1 MAIEF
6 DQIPSNIRL
15 PGVFAEVVPGRA
27 VRGVGE
33 FPLKVLVIGQK
44 LATGTATAAVPVQV
58 FNAAHAVGLF
68 GQHSQLARMF
78 AALKRVDPF
87 TPTYAIPLADAGSG
101 VAATGTVTFSGTVTQ
116 AGTLNL
122 YIGGRRV
129 RVAVAAAEANAT
141 TATNVAAAIT
151 AHTDMPVTAS
161 ASGAVV
167 TLTSRNKGEVGNAI
181 DVRANYWPGDALP
194 AGLAVAIVA
203 MASGSGNPDMG
214 DAIAAMSSEWWTD
227 LIVGWT
233 DAANMTALDTE
244 LATRFG
250 PMVDLQAFA
259 YTAVAASNAG
269 AITWGNAR
277 NSPYVFP
284 IAAYRLPTPPD
295 EWAAVVGI
303 LSARDF
309 ASDPARPMT
318 GVALPGILPPAVA
331 DRFDP
336 AEMNLLLFEGISD
349 WTVDADGTVRLSR
362 LVTAYQTNAY
372 GAADDAWLDAT
383 TPHTVRR
390 VRHTLTN
397 YVQAN
402 HARQKI
408 ADDGTRFGA
417 GQNVATPSAI
427 KGTIAAAYMA
437 LEAAGLIEDVK
448 AALANTLVERDAND
462 QTRVNVLTPPN
473 LVNPLYVI
481 AIKLQF
487 SL

>member
-269 AITWGNAR
+269 AITWANAR
-277 NSPYVFP
+277 NGRH
-284 IAAYRLPTPPD
+284 IATWPMYKLPTVPD
-295 EWAAVVGI
+295 EWAAAAGI
-303 LSARDF
+303 LCARNF
-309 ASDPARPMT
+309 AAQPNRPMT
-318 GVALPGILPPAVA
+318 GVPLPGILPPAIA
-331 DRFDP
+331 DRFD
-336 AEMNLLLFEGISD
+336 ATEMNLMLFEGLSD

-362 LVTAYQTNAY
+362 VVTNYQLDSY
-372 GAADDAWLDAT
+372 GAADATWLDAT

-390 VRHTLTN
+390 IRHALKTYVRRSHTG
-397 YVQAN
+397 
-402 HARQKI
+402 QKI
-408 ADDGTRFGA
+408 ADDGTRVGA
-417 GQNVATPSAI
+417 GQNTTTPSAI
-427 KGTIAAAYMA
+427 KGTIAACYMA
-437 LEAAGLIEDVK
+437 LEEAGLVEDVK
-448 AALANTLVERDAND
+448 TALANTIVERDAND
-462 QTRVNVLTPPN
+462 QTRVNIMTPPN
-473 LVNPLYVI
+473 LVNPAYVF
-481 AIKLQF
+481 AISIQF

>member
-1 MAIEF
+1 
-6 DQIPSNIRL
+6 
-15 PGVFAEVVPGRA
+15 
-27 VRGVGE
+27 
-33 FPLKVLVIGQK
+33 
-44 LATGTATAAVPVQV
+44 
-58 FNAAHAVGLF
+58 
-68 GQHSQLARMF
+68 
-78 AALKRVDPF
+78 
-87 TPTYAIPLADAGSG
+87 
-101 VAATGTVTFSGTVTQ
+101 VA
-116 AGTLNL
+116 
-122 YIGGRRV
+122 
-129 RVAVAAAEANAT
+129 
-141 TATNVAAAIT
+141 
-151 AHTDMPVTAS
+151 
-161 ASGAVV
+161 
-167 TLTSRNKGEVGNAI
+167 
-181 DVRANYWPGDALP
+181 
-194 AGLAVAIVA
+194 
-203 MASGSGNPDMG
+203 

-227 LIVGWT
+227 IITPWS
-233 DAANMTALDTE
+233 DAANMTALEAE
-244 LATRFG
+244 LTTRFG
-250 PMVDLQAFA
+250 PMVAREA
-259 YTAVAASNAG
+259 YAYVALSATNAG

-303 LSARDF
+303 LAARDF
-309 ASDPARPMT
+309 ANDPARPMT

-331 DRFDP
+331 DRFDDT
-336 AEMNLLLFEGISD
+336 EMNLLLFEGISD

-362 LVTAYQTNAY
+362 LVTSYQTNAY

-397 YVQAN
+397 YVEAN

-462 QTRVNVLTPPN
+462 PTRVNVLTPPN